1 VAGPTAR
8 TSRDS
13 EPQDRR
19 IRRTWWA
26 LSLSFLAL
34 AILAAAR
41 LVVDRGQPVDWLIAG
56 FVTLGGFAAV
66 LHREAVR
73 GREMGRRGEA
83 ESVARILQGLSRSV
97 SPDAIVEAIVDE
109 LDVETGAD
117 HTVVVR
123 LDPVA
128 RVLEATLVSRRPGV
142 PSSTTILPVTDLES
156 PGGALRI
163 DAGRRDSH
171 DRAPV
176 AVPIVAQDVAA
187 VASAVAS
194 TREARAWAV
203 APATAGLVPPRPGP
217 RSQGSPAGRRASDL
231 RSSDRRGSDRRGSDR
246 RGSERAGG
254 RRRSWPALDAIAS
267 IRAFVAGHEGA
278 DATAIALGRG
288 PAGLIADRLAERV
301 SQTYGLAHT
310 LAAPLIT
317 EAGVV
322 GAIVLSRRTAEPW
335 PRVAS
340 RILAGAAIEAS
351 AALERAY
358 SHRAAEARA
367 ATDALTGL
375 PNRRYFD
382 EFCGLLARRR
392 RADDALGVLM
402 IDIDHFKRVNDRFGH
417 ATGDQVLRAVA
428 EAVAGAVR
436 DDDVPARFGGEEFA
450 VLLRD
455 PTMPGALEIAERVRA
470 AVGALDLHRLGVGA
484 VSVSVGVAVSHIAD
498 EPIAQIIEAADQA
511 LYAAK
516 SAGRDRVVAA

>member
-1 VAGPTAR
+1 MAGPTAR
-8 TSRDS
+8 TARET
-13 EPQDRR
+13 EPQDRH

-26 LSLSFLAL
+26 LSATFLFLA
-34 AILAAAR
+34 IVAAAR
-41 LVVDRGQPVDWLIAG
+41 LVIDRGKPVDWLIAG
-56 FVTLGGFAAV
+56 LVTLGGFAAV

-73 GREMGRRGEA
+73 GREFGRRAEA

-123 LDPVA
+123 LHPDT

-142 PSSTTILPVTDLES
+142 PSSRTILPVTDLEM
-156 PGGALRI
+156 PAGAFEFDRGS
-163 DAGRRDSH
+163 GRLQ
-171 DRAPV
+171 DRGLV
-176 AVPIVAQDVAA
+176 AVPIAVPTAVAVGVAA
-187 VASAVAS
+187 GSGSVGGPV
-194 TREARAWAV
+194 AV
-203 APATAGLVPPRPGP
+203 APTAIHARA
-217 RSQGSPAGRRASDL
+217 RSQGSPPTRRSRDTHPV
-231 RSSDRRGSDRRGSDR
+231 DRRSTERGDPD
-246 RGSERAGG
+246 
-254 RRRSWPALDAIAS
+254 RRRSRPALRAIAS
-267 IRAFVAGHEGA
+267 VRAFVAGHDGR
-278 DATAIALGRG
+278 DGTALAVARG
-288 PAGLIADRLAERV
+288 PAGRVADRLAERV
-301 SQTYGLAHT
+301 RETYGLAHT
-310 LAAPLIT
+310 LAAPLVT
-317 EAGVV
+317 EVGVV

-402 IDIDHFKRVNDRFGH
+402 IDIDHFKKVNDRYGH

-428 EAVAGAVR
+428 GAVAGAVR
-436 DDDVPARFGGEEFA
+436 DDDVPSRFGGEEFA

-455 PTMPGALEIAERVRA
+455 PTLRGALEIAERVRL
-470 AVGALDLHRLGVGA
+470 AVGALDLRPLGVPG
-484 VSVSVGVAVSHIAD
+484 VSVSVGVAVSHVAD
-498 EPIAQIIEAADQA
+498 EPIDAIVADADRA